1 MCCFWKLWQGQPVLH
16 SNNEDPKIIEGKE
29 QFSSS
34 IRNAVWKPCS
44 ALRNSKGGALDRADS
59 ALVAQVNE
67 HPHDELNVAFGN
79 RWDIFK
85 QHYFWVQQ
93 FHGTQK

>member
-1 MCCFWKLWQGQPVLH
+1 MKILKLLREM
-16 SNNEDPKIIEGKE
+16 NNLVVQEEI
-29 QFSSS
+29 
-34 IRNAVWKPCS
+34 NAVWKPCS